1 MEVEYDIAL
10 DFHKAQGGVHEPALH
25 GDTEHAWNEHLLTTA
40 VCTHNYSRANVVS
53 DLHTLMELE
62 YDNALDFCQAGVVY
76 TNLGSMGTQ
85 SMHGMS
91 TS

>member
-10 DFHKAQGGVHEPALH
+10 DFHKARGGVHEPALH
-25 GDTEHAWNEHLLTTA
+25 GDTEHAWNEHLLTSA
-40 VCTHNYSRANVVS
+40 VCRRDYSRANVFS
-53 DLHTLMELE
+53 DPHTLMEVE
-62 YDNALDFCQAGVVY
+62 NDIALDFPQAGVVY
-76 TNLGSMGTQ
+76 TNLRSMGTQ